1 MDLSTF
7 DFEEHPVRAFQDDQ
21 GNAWFVGVDITDA
34 LGLENSSQ
42 AIGRLDDDERLTYTL
57 HISGQNREVLTI
69 NESGLYS
76 LILTSRKPEAKRFKK
91 WVTSEVLPSIRKTG
105 AYSMPKAAAAQGGE
119 GLASMASVMQ
129 LIAGQRMPMVD
140 AALAVTVL
148 AKSAHDLTGVPM
160 KDAFSDALHDFG
172 EQTGFSAV
180 ALQSGLGGDGKTKSA
195 TAAWKAWGHRL
206 RWRNERERQQR
217 RLNIRDLLK
226 DASEVDYQLD
236 GVSLSEDDGAILRDW
251 SRQPAHVRC
260 LRVLW
265 AYELRAQAVV
275 VWWMME
281 QHRRL
286 GGLGQVYAVPCSAQD
301 IYDVVGEMFGASLT
315 RISAEMKRALD
326 QGLLCT
332 QAQVPNTIRALWLNV
347 PEVLQHLRGMQYPA
361 NEDILLLHALLGD
374 RAEAVVMDHLLYASH
389 HPDRQRQSHQ
399 VQGAMVEINCTS
411 LTRTY
416 GALGVQVGERR
427 VRRAV
432 ERLVIKGYA
441 VRDSG
446 IDAARCLG
454 LGGQLKALQGAM
466 DAFYEVFGLQ
476 LEGSDSPAQDAVARP
491 MDAVSVGERQVDVV
505 YGQ

>member
-1 MDLSTF
+1 MHLSTF

-21 GNAWFVGVDITDA
+21 GNAWFVAADICAALTIGNSRMATD
-34 LGLENSSQ
+34 
-42 AIGRLDDDERLTYTL
+42 RLDDDEKGVSSIDTP
-57 HISGQNREVLTI
+57 SGMQEMTII

-76 LILTSRKPEAKRFKK
+76 LILGSRKPEAKRFKK

-105 AYSMPKAAAAQGGE
+105 AYSMPKAAAAQGTE
-119 GLASMASVMQ
+119 GLGSMESVMQ

-160 KDAFSDALHDFG
+160 KEAFSDALHDFG
-172 EQTGFSAV
+172 EQTGFSTV
-180 ALQSGLGGDGKTKSA
+180 ALQSGLGSDGKTKSA

-226 DASEVDYQLD
+226 NASEVDYQLD
-236 GVSLSEDDGAILRDW
+236 GVGLSEDDAALLRDW

-275 VWWMME
+275 VWWMLE

-286 GGLGQVYAVPCSAQD
+286 GGLGQAYAVPCSAQD

-347 PEVLQHLRGMQYPA
+347 PKVLQHLRGMQYPA

-374 RAEAVVMDHLLYASH
+374 RAEAVVMDHLLYAAH
-389 HPDRQRQSHQ
+389 HPDRQRQGQQAQ
-399 VQGAMVEINCTS
+399 VAMVEINCTA

-446 IDAARCLG
+446 MDAARCLG

-476 LEGSDSPAQDAVARP
+476 LEGSGDPSQDAMARP
-491 MDAVSVGERQVDVV
+491 MEAVSVGERQVDVF